1 MKTTLKLFITGL
13 TLLAFS
19 TLNSQLS
26 TAFAQGSL
34 TPPGA
39 PGRTMKSLDQIE
51 PRTPISSLPFTIT
64 NAGSYYLTTNLFGS
78 SGDGITV
85 TANNVTLDLNGFV
98 LAGSSTPGGNVA
110 QGQPSPKS
118 QALGS
123 LNGINATVG
132 VTNLVVRNGSLRG
145 WGQSGVNA
153 NHCDGCVFERLRI
166 TGSGSWALIA
176 GYRSTVRDCTA
187 INNPGGGIS
196 SDYHSLV
203 SGCLSAENGGDG
215 FWSGAATL
223 RDCVALNNAGD
234 GIAAEDV
241 SVLTACTSRDND
253 GVGIITGAGCV
264 VNSCTSTA
272 NSQSGIWVGEN
283 CVVKDCSVRSCFNGG
298 IWADNGSTVSGCAVC
313 YIEGLAGI
321 QVQAGCAVLNNTC
334 NFMNDDTTPAIEA
347 QSFGSRIEGN
357 TVCSNYWGIVVQGTG
372 NYVFRNTAT
381 ANSSGN
387 YANAPGNVVGEILNV
402 SGGATVTSANPWANF
417 SY

>member
-223 RDCVALNNAGD
+223 RDCVALNNDGD

-387 YANAPGNVVGEILNV
+387 YTNAPGNVVGEILNV